1 MLRNLGN
8 WGMAAED
15 GPCLDAILDAKG
27 SDRCLLLRFEILLF
41 RRTSPLDWSPLSFHA
56 PGRSRQPRKF
66 RTRPADRAF
75 HRAGLAAHVR
85 VSTNSDMRRCRR
97 GFGLRDARLTRVGR
111 PRRDA
116 IT

>member
-1 MLRNLGN
+1 MLSNVEIVA
-8 WGMAAED
+8 MAAED

-75 HRAGLAAHVR
+75 HRAGLAGHVR
-85 VSTNSDMRRCRR
+85 VSTNSGMRRCRR
-97 GFGLRDARLTRVGR
+97 GFGLRNLRRLVVF
-111 PRRDA
+111 D
-116 IT
+116 ITGCV